1 MELVGNAGLVEG
13 SDKAFGLIVLTEHL
27 DRPGPFIR
35 LREHVAHNLLRIE
48 PHARF
53 VCGKRHIQTVAMDA
67 QRIVVDSLLEDRS
80 DLVGRLEGNVGR
92 ADRRL
97 RPEMTRK
104 DGNAHEVDDEQDSED
119 DTEND
124 SRNAGS
130 AMLVAESRR
139 VGDFGGK
146 PVAVMRRWD
155 ARCLHARRNHRGDRL
170 SLPVRR
176 RDARRLIGSLFGVC
190 CMFSVGRSGLLV
202 TFGHS

>member
-1 MELVGNAGLVEG
+1 MLRVE
-13 SDKAFGLIVLTEHL
+13 S
-27 DRPGPFIR
+27 
-35 LREHVAHNLLRIE
+35 
-48 PHARF
+48 HARF
-53 VCGKRHIQTVAMDA
+53 IGGKRHVQAVAMNA
-67 QRIVVDSLLEDRS
+67 QRVLLDSLLENRG
-80 DLVGRLEGNVGR
+80 DLVGCLEGDVGR

-119 DTEND
+119 NTEND

-130 AMLVAESRR
+130 AMLAAESRR

-155 ARCLHARRNHRGDRL
+155 ARCLHARRNHRGNRL